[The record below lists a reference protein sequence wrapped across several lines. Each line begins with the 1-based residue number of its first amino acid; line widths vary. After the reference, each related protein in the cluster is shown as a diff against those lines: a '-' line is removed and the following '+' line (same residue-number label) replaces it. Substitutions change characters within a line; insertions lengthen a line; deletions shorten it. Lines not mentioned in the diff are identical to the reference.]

1 MILKTFTVS
10 ARDDGRRADAFLRDN
25 LPGLSE
31 SSLRGL
37 FSRRDVRLDGIRLRR
52 GDVRVSS
59 GQEVAVYLPSLPEED
74 PLQVVFENSDVLL
87 VNKPA
92 GISVE
97 ADAAGE
103 NSLSAMCLAHVRISD
118 PEAPPPM
125 PCHRLDNATCGLC
138 LFAKTSRALDILTD
152 VFRRRTLDKRYE
164 CLVKGT
170 PKPPSA
176 DCSAWLLKNSSRG
189 MVTILDHPA
198 EGAKKI
204 MTGYETL
211 ESGPVSRLSV
221 HLITGRTHQIR
232 AHLAALG
239 HPVLGDDLYGDRSF
253 NREHKARSLRLCAVS
268 LRLDTS
274 GALPELDGKLFKIS
288 APF

>member
-1 MILKTFTVS
+1 MILKSFTVS
-10 ARDDGRRADAFLRDN
+10 ARDEGRRADAFLRDN
-25 LPGLSE
+25 LPGIAE
-31 SSLRGL
+31 SALREL
-37 FSRRDVRLDGIRLRR
+37 FSRRDVRLDGVRLRR
-52 GDVRVSS
+52 GDIRVSA
-59 GQEVAVYLPSLPEED
+59 GQEMAVYLPSFSVED
-74 PLQVVFENSDVLL
+74 PLSVVFENSDVLL

-97 ADAAGE
+97 ADAPGE
-103 NSLSAMCLAHVRISD
+103 NSLSALCLSHVRVND
-118 PEAPPPM
+118 PAAASPM

-138 LFAKTSRALDILTD
+138 LFAKTPEALAILTD

-164 CLVKGT
+164 CLVKGM

-176 DCSAWLLKNSSRG
+176 ECSAWLLKDSSRG

-198 EGAKKI
+198 DGAKKI

-211 ESGPVSRLSV
+211 EPGPVSRLSV

-239 HPVLGDDLYGDRSF
+239 HPILGDDLYGDRAF
-253 NREHKARSLRLCAVS
+253 NRERKARSLRLCAVS